1 MMSLVSLEIVVLTVA
16 VLRPMSSFYVP
27 YKVMVI
33 SAIVHGLRTRTLIW
47 KITSW
52 FISTHRFEFFI

>member
-1 MMSLVSLEIVVLTVA
+1 MMSFVSLEIVVLIVA

-33 SAIVHGLRTRTLIW
+33 SAIVG
-47 KITSW
+47 
-52 FISTHRFEFFI
+52 